1 MRVTTFIAG
10 MAIGALAGMYMAD
23 RRSLINLQSKLQ
35 LAGNV
40 VTDVVDM
47 AKDKVMDAAFNVM
60 TGSGSQP
67 SQSQTHSTSHAT
79 GTASGQQQASSST
92 TSQASSTSTSTTQG
106 SINLDRIKDLIQRDP
121 ELKKQV
127 DAIIHECSVDSK
139 QAAAEQ
145 KPEAQKSSSASSS
158 KSAVSNSA
166 SQLHHH

>member
-67 SQSQTHSTSHAT
+67 SQSQSHSTSHAADS
-79 GTASGQQQASSST
+79 ASGQQQASSST
-92 TSQASSTSTSTTQG
+92 TSQASSTSTTQG

-139 QAAAEQ
+139 HGAAEQ
-145 KPEAQKSSSASSS
+145 KPETQKSSSASSS

>member
-23 RRSLINLQSKLQ
+23 RRSLTNLQSKLQ

-47 AKDKVMDAAFNVM
+47 AKDKVMDTAFQVM

-67 SQSQTHSTSHAT
+67 SQSQTHSPSHAT
-79 GTASGQQQASSST
+79 DSSSGQQQASSST
-92 TSQASSTSTSTTQG
+92 TSHAASTTQG

-127 DAIIHECSVDSK
+127 DAIIHECRT
-139 QAAAEQ
+139 
-145 KPEAQKSSSASSS
+145 EAGSAKVFQCSEH
-158 KSAVSNSA
+158 KVNGF
-166 SQLHHH
+166 